1 VNGARGG
8 WTQTC
13 RIDRALAVTLT
24 SKSDTGSAILK
35 AALRPGIGKRP
46 MRPLVPLIILIAAGS
61 FAVAG
66 PLFDT
71 ASAIRRHP
79 YSALSDRQEER
90 DAMVQ
95 TIRQYSGAATAVT
108 DERVIQAM
116 RHVPR
121 ARFVPLSERAYAY
134 RDSPVPIGFGQTISQ
149 PYIVALMT
157 QLADVQPGSKV
168 LEVGT
173 GSGYQ
178 AAVLYELTDQVY
190 TIEIIAPLAER
201 TRRLFDALGL
211 SEIQAREGDG
221 YYGWEPGAS
230 FDRILVTAAAEHIPP
245 PLLRQLKPGGRMVIP
260 VGPKWGNQELL
271 LVTKSASG
279 EVSTRALLPVRFVP
293 LTGGG

>member
-1 VNGARGG
+1 
-8 WTQTC
+8 
-13 RIDRALAVTLT
+13 
-24 SKSDTGSAILK
+24 
-35 AALRPGIGKRP
+35 
-46 MRPLVPLIILIAAGS
+46 MRPLVYVFIFLAIGG

-66 PLFDT
+66 PQQKDDP
-71 ASAIRRHP
+71 AVIRRHP
-79 YSALSDRQEER
+79 YPALGERREER
-90 DAMVQ
+90 EAMVR
-95 TIRQYSGAATAVT
+95 TIRQYSGMAAAVT

-116 RHVPR
+116 HHVPR
-121 ARFVPLSERAYAY
+121 HCFVPSQESTHAY
-134 RDSPVPIGFGQTISQ
+134 RNSPVPIGFGQTISQ

-157 QLADVQPGSKV
+157 QLADVRTGMKV

-190 TIEIIAPLAER
+190 TIEIIVPLAER
-201 TRRLFDALGL
+201 TRRLFADLGL
-211 SEIQAREGDG
+211 SGIHAKEGDG
-221 YYGWEPGAS
+221 YHGWSPGAA

-279 EVSTRALLPVRFVP
+279 EVATRALLPVRFVP

>member
-1 VNGARGG
+1 MRSM
-8 WTQTC
+8 
-13 RIDRALAVTLT
+13 ALLMLFMML
-24 SKSDTGSAILK
+24 GSW
-35 AALRPGIGKRP
+35 
-46 MRPLVPLIILIAAGS
+46 VPAYAGQE
-61 FAVAG
+61 
-66 PLFDT
+66 T

-79 YSALSDRQEER
+79 YPGPPERQDER
-90 DAMVQ
+90 RSMVE
-95 TIRQYSGAATAVT
+95 TIRQYAGTASEVT
-108 DERVIQAM
+108 DERVLQAM
-116 RHVPR
+116 GHVPR
-121 ARFVPLSERAYAY
+121 HRFVPASERTHAY
-134 RDSPVPIGFGQTISQ
+134 RDSPVPIGYGQTISQ

-157 QLADVQPGSKV
+157 QLAQIRPGMKV

-178 AAVLYELTDQVY
+178 AAVLFELTDRVY

-211 SEIQAREGDG
+211 TGIQAREGDG
-221 YYGWEPGAS
+221 YYGWTPETV

-271 LVTKSASG
+271 LITKSDAG
-279 EVSTRALLPVRFVP
+279 DVATRSILPVRFVP

>member
-1 VNGARGG
+1 
-8 WTQTC
+8 
-13 RIDRALAVTLT
+13 
-24 SKSDTGSAILK
+24 
-35 AALRPGIGKRP
+35 
-46 MRPLVPLIILIAAGS
+46 
-61 FAVAG
+61 
-66 PLFDT
+66 
-71 ASAIRRHP
+71 
-79 YSALSDRQEER
+79 
-90 DAMVQ
+90 MVR

-108 DERVIQAM
+108 DERVLQAM
-116 RHVPR
+116 GHVPR
-121 ARFVPLSERAYAY
+121 HSFVPASERSHAY

-149 PYIVALMT
+149 PYIVALMS
-157 QLADVQPGSKV
+157 QLADVQPGMKV

-190 TIEIIAPLAER
+190 TIEIIAPLAEC
-201 TRRLFDALGL
+201 THGLFEELGL
-211 SEIQAREGDG
+211 TGIQAKEGDG
-221 YYGWEPGAS
+221 YYGWAPGAA

-245 PLLRQLKPGGRMVIP
+245 PLLRQLNPGGRMVIP

>member
-1 VNGARGG
+1 MRSL
-8 WTQTC
+8 
-13 RIDRALAVTLT
+13 ALFILVAAI
-24 SKSDTGSAILK
+24 GSW
-35 AALRPGIGKRP
+35 
-46 MRPLVPLIILIAAGS
+46 
-61 FAVAG
+61 AVAD
-66 PLFDT
+66 PLPDM
-71 ASAIRRHP
+71 APAIRQHP
-79 YSALSDRQEER
+79 YPAPLDSQEER

-95 TIRQYSGAATAVT
+95 TIREYSGAATAVT
-108 DERVIQAM
+108 DERVLRAM
-116 RHVPR
+116 GYVPR
-121 ARFVPLSERAYAY
+121 HRFVPASERSHAY

-157 QLADVQPGSKV
+157 QLADVQPDMRV

-178 AAVLYELTDQVY
+178 AAVLYALTDQVC

-201 TRRLFDALGL
+201 TRRLFEALGL
-211 SEIQAREGDG
+211 SGIQAKEGDG
-221 YYGWEPGAS
+221 YYGWAPGAV

-271 LVTKSASG
+271 LVTKDANG
-279 EVSTRALLPVRFVP
+279 VVATRALLPVRFVP